1 MSSIDATTLRLVVF
15 GGVFLVM
22 ACWELLAPR
31 RPLTVSKARRWLSN
45 LGILTID
52 VVTLRVLMPFAAL
65 AAAVYA
71 HAQGW
76 GLLNYLEL
84 PLWLAALVAVVALDF
99 FIYVQHRLFHA
110 VPLFWRLH
118 QVHHTDLDFDV
129 TTGVRFHPVEILL
142 SMVIKMG
149 AIFVLGAPLVAVLIF
164 EVLLNATSMFNHSNV
179 RLPERIDRFIRSVIV
194 TPDMHRVHH
203 SVVPRETDSNFGFNL
218 TWWDRLLGTY
228 RAQPAA
234 GHIGMRIG
242 LQGLQDEKVER
253 LGTMLLLPFKTNQA
267 ADSTAETP
275 QGRGQL

>member
-1 MSSIDATTLRLVVF
+1 MSNIDATTLRLVFFV
-15 GGVFLVM
+15 GVFLVM

-31 RPLTVSKARRWLSN
+31 RALTVNKARRWLSN
-45 LGILTID
+45 LGILLID

-65 AAAVYA
+65 AAAAYA
-71 HAQGW
+71 QSQGW
-76 GLLNYLEL
+76 GLLNYFDVSS
-84 PLWLAALVAVVALDF
+84 WLAVLVGVVSLDF
-99 FIYVQHRLFHA
+99 VIYVQHRLFHA

-118 QVHHTDLDFDV
+118 QVHHSDLDIDI

-149 AIFVLGAPLVAVLIF
+149 AIFILGAPVLAVLVF
-164 EVLLNATSMFNHSNV
+164 EVILNATSMFNHSNV
-179 RLPERIDRFIRSVIV
+179 RLPERIDRLIRAVIV

-234 GHIGMRIG
+234 GHIRMRIG
-242 LQGLQDEKVER
+242 LEEYRDEKVER
-253 LGTMLLLPFKTNQA
+253 LGTMLLLPFTGN
-267 ADSTAETP
+267 TAVDTTP
-275 QGRGQL
+275 DTQQTGGQL